1 MTRFLSESLTAP
13 EPRFGL
19 GLRRLERANGNPSA
33 DIRLTVEVQRATRL
47 KLVELGLHP
56 IDTTAPELYHALQ
69 ARVKLDDARLT
80 TRLRTIAA
88 TYISA
93 EADVV
98 AGMVHALQTAPLPK
112 NCFALKAAS
121 LRNIIKKFP
130 PKKAMKQLGYRS
142 LPSML
147 KHESAA
153 TILTAAVLTEPA
165 NWYRNVIE
173 AYKHLKPVDFENRP
187 IAILHPTTSKWQAL
201 ATSDVAKHRHNILS
215 FPELGAIVLLPL
227 PDERPAG
234 AVTASLVLALHA
246 LNEVRASSTY
256 LKLCQVRPD
265 FGHVVA
271 AVAVS
276 RPQLQAGLL
285 DQSVPWHLVQ
295 RYYARMQQF
304 FNEELFA
311 PHIQLEDLSWHNIED
326 ILIHIEP
333 SLKFWQGS
341 AHLGIVHNRQPVS
354 LNIVDVALNYCNRLP
369 FDHRSFEHFQR
380 SLWQELSLGYLQP
393 QKIEQAVLSVLQPQF
408 APERALIN

>member
-33 DIRLTVEVQRATRL
+33 DIRLTVEVKRDTRR
-47 KLVELGLHP
+47 KLAELGLHP
-56 IDTTAPELYHALQ
+56 DDTTAAELYHALQ
-69 ARVKLDDARLT
+69 TRVKLDDIRLT

-88 TYISA
+88 THVSA
-93 EADVV
+93 EGDVV
-98 AGMVHALQTAPLPK
+98 AGMAHALQTAPLPK

-121 LRNIIKKFP
+121 LRTIIKKLP
-130 PKKAMKQLGYRS
+130 PKKALKQLGYRS

-153 TILTAAVLTEPA
+153 TILTAAVLTEHA
-165 NWYRNVIE
+165 SWYRNVVE
-173 AYKHLKPVDFENRP
+173 AYKRLTPADFENRP
-187 IAILHPTTSKWQAL
+187 IAILHPTTSKWRSL
-201 ATSDVAKHRHNILS
+201 AASDVAKRHHNIMS

-246 LNEVRASSTY
+246 LNEVRASSTF

-271 AVAVS
+271 TVATS
-276 RPQLQAGLL
+276 RPELPAGLF

-295 RYYARMQQF
+295 RYYARWQHL

-311 PHIQLEDLSWHNIED
+311 PHIRLEDLSWHNIED

-341 AHLGIVHNRQPVS
+341 AHLGVVHNRQPVS
-354 LNIVDVALNYCNRLP
+354 LNLIDVALNYCNRLP
-369 FDHRSFEHFQR
+369 FEQRSFEHFQR
-380 SLWQELSLGYLQP
+380 SLWQELSLRYLQP
-393 QKIEQAVLSVLQPQF
+393 QNIEQAVLGVLQPKF
-408 APERALIN
+408 APARALIN